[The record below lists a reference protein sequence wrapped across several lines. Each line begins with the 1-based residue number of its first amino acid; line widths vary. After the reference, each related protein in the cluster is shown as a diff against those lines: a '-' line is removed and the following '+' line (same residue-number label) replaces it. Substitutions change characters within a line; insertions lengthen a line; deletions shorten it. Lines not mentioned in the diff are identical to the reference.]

1 MAEQKTVKSPYS
13 FIILLVLSL
22 VVLFS
27 AYNYAVFMGQLT
39 TLETKL
45 EQIDS
50 QHQVLVNILE
60 MENQLGEDTVIESF
74 DGELWEEE

>member
-50 QHQVLVNILE
+50 QHQVLINILE
-60 MENQLGEDTVIESF
+60 IESQLGEGTVIESF